1 MCLAVPGRILSA
13 EDVPGGR
20 SARVSFGGVVREAR
34 LDFVPEAQVG
44 DYVLVHVGLAIS
56 RLDEAEAQRIFE
68 ALKEMENLSELEHDA
83 VDPGREI
90 AR

>member
-1 MCLAVPGRILSA
+1 MCLAVPGKILSA

-34 LDFVPEAQVG
+34 LDFVPDAQVG

-56 RLDEAEAQRIFE
+56 KVDADEAQRIFD
-68 ALKEMENLSELEHDA
+68 ALAEMGELAELDESA
-83 VDPGREI
+83 LDPGRGT
-90 AR
+90 AG